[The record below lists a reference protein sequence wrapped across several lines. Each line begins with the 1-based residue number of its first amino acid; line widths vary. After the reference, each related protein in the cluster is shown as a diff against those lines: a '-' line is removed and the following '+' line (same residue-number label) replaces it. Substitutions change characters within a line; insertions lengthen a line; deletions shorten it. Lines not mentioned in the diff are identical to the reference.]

1 MTAEHC
7 IYLFV
12 LGSYFYAPP
21 HRQTIC
27 TLSSMSEGRR
37 PSIDSNPYAYP
48 YFHSDGSG
56 PLLYRLVLEAEE
68 LLGSDD
74 NDTATSPAKT
84 SIAKASHDL
93 LRRIR
98 SRCICRPVEAT
109 WADSCGD
116 NALHRLCQAAKFGD
130 VRRGMTGSGGDR
142 DQRLA
147 DPISWDDM
155 ALTTLKS
162 ILESSP
168 EVSSARN
175 SWHETPLHQ
184 FASHCGIGGAD
195 IMLDEYSHEEG
206 ATSSPTA
213 WTGKTGGLHVQDVTY
228 PQTSDE
234 VLQLLLQA
242 SPESASLRNYLLA
255 TPLHDACSLSHGP
268 NALMRRFVSDLSTNQ
283 SPAHI
288 RERNDRL
295 DWMRKRQRLA
305 IRRLVAACPEA
316 LFDSD
321 KMGRTCLF
329 RAVESDRSGGDTV
342 AVVLDEI
349 EKYCLGVLKLTE
361 DETRNVIKSMA
372 MGEIAETDVA
382 SEIARFAQFSV
393 DQKQHVDRV
402 DVQEMQRAVKCL
414 AEGKVNGNVRN
425 RRSPLEFLLT
435 EWQWTPRNLGMM
447 RSPTSTNLRDA
458 PGILAGGHTRTPSR
472 TTVSTLVTASLRTDI
487 DPHDITRQLG
497 SLWEKTVLVL
507 RAAQCG
513 SIRDRP
519 DMDDES
525 ERWQLLHT
533 AISFSCPTP
542 LIQLLCELNPG
553 QLAERDLF
561 GRTPLFLACQMRS
574 SDRGEN
580 DRCVD
585 VINLL
590 LRRCNRACSLLDDKG
605 YLPLQAAIQ
614 AGHQWHTVL
623 KPMLDAE
630 PQALRTR
637 EPGGLYPFM
646 FAAANK
652 GTKSKMQDLQT
663 LTSVY
668 ELLRADPAACR
679 DVSSV

>member
-1 MTAEHC
+1 
-7 IYLFV
+7 
-12 LGSYFYAPP
+12 
-21 HRQTIC
+21 
-27 TLSSMSEGRR
+27 MSEGRR

-68 LLGSDD
+68 LLVGSDD
-74 NDTATSPAKT
+74 NDTTASPANT
-84 SIAKASHDL
+84 NIAKASHDL

-98 SRCICRPVEAT
+98 SRCICRPVEVT

-130 VRRGMTGSGGDR
+130 VRRGMTGSDGDR

-162 ILESSP
+162 ILESSL

-195 IMLDEYSHEEG
+195 VMLDEYEDG
-206 ATSSPTA
+206 ATSPTA
-213 WTGKTGGLHVQDVTY
+213 CTETGGMHVRDVAY

-234 VLQLLLQA
+234 TLQLLLQA

-255 TPLHDACSLSHGP
+255 TPLHEACSLSHGP

-283 SPAHI
+283 SQAYI
-288 RERNDRL
+288 RKRNDRL

-361 DETRNVIKSMA
+361 DETCNVVKSMA

-382 SEIARFAQFSV
+382 SEIARFAQFSM

-402 DVQEMQRAVKCL
+402 DVKEVRRAVKCL
-414 AEGKVNGNVRN
+414 AKGKINGNVRN

-435 EWQWTPRNLGMM
+435 EWQWTPRNLSMV
-447 RSPTSTNLRDA
+447 RSPTSANLRVA
-458 PGILAGGHTRTPSR
+458 PGILAGGRTRSGPSR
-472 TTVSTLVTASLRTDI
+472 TTVSTLVTASLRSGI

-533 AISFSCPTP
+533 AISFSCPSP
-542 LIQLLCELNPG
+542 LIQLLCELNPS
-553 QLAERDLF
+553 QLAKRDVF
-561 GRTPLFLACQMRS
+561 GRTPLFLACRMQS
-574 SDRGEN
+574 SDRGKN

-590 LRRCNRACSLLDDKG
+590 LRRCSRACSLLDDKG

-614 AGHQWHTVL
+614 SGHQWHTVL
-623 KPMLDAE
+623 KPMLDVK

-646 FAAANK
+646 LAAVNR
-652 GTKSKMQDLQT
+652 GEKSKRQDLQT

-679 DVSSV
+679 DVSSVQLLNT

>member
-1 MTAEHC
+1 
-7 IYLFV
+7 
-12 LGSYFYAPP
+12 
-21 HRQTIC
+21 
-27 TLSSMSEGRR
+27 MSEGRR

-74 NDTATSPAKT
+74 NNDTTTSPANT

-130 VRRGMTGSGGDR
+130 VRRGMTG

-168 EVSSARN
+168 GVSSARN

-195 IMLDEYSHEEG
+195 VMLGEYEDG

-213 WTGKTGGLHVQDVTY
+213 CTGKTGGLHVRDVAY

-234 VLQLLLQA
+234 VLQLLHQA

-255 TPLHDACSLSHGP
+255 TPLHEACSLSHGP

-321 KMGRTCLF
+321 KMGRSCLF

-342 AVVLDEI
+342 AVILDEI

-361 DETRNVIKSMA
+361 DETRNVVKSMA

-393 DQKQHVDRV
+393 DQNQHVDRV

-435 EWQWTPRNLGMM
+435 EWQWTPRNLGMV
-447 RSPTSTNLRDA
+447 RSPTSANLRVA
-458 PGILAGGHTRTPSR
+458 PGILAGGKTRTSGPSR
-472 TTVSTLVTASLRTDI
+472 TTVSTLVTASLRAGI

-533 AISFSCPTP
+533 AISFPCPTP
-542 LIQLLCELNPG
+542 LIQLLCELNPS
-553 QLAERDLF
+553 QLAKRDVF
-561 GRTPLFLACQMRS
+561 GRTPLFLACQMHS
-574 SDRGEN
+574 CDRGEN

-614 AGHQWHTVL
+614 SGHQWHTVL

-646 FAAANK
+646 LAAAS
-652 GTKSKMQDLQT
+652 GGAKSKRHDLQT

-679 DVSSV
+679 DVSFV